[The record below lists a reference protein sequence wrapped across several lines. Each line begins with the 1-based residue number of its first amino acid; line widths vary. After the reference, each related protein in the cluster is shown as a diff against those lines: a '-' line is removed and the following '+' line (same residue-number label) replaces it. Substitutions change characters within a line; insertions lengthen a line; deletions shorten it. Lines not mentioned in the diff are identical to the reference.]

1 MKSSSI
7 NKMPKGT
14 NIKDLHCYSGMVNY
28 LIKYSARLAKLGD
41 SLRELTKKNV
51 PSLWGPEHTETFEAI
66 KKEITSVIY
75 TKIF

>member
-41 SLRELTKKNV
+41 SLRELTMKMCHLYGDLNILKHLKLSKKKLPV
-51 PSLWGPEHTETFEAI
+51 
-66 KKEITSVIY
+66 
-75 TKIF
+75 

>member
-7 NKMPKGT
+7 NKVPKAT

-51 PSLWGPEHTETFEAI
+51 PSIRDLNILNHLKLS
-66 KKEITSVIY
+66 KKKLPV
-75 TKIF
+75 

>member
-1 MKSSSI
+1 
-7 NKMPKGT
+7 
-14 NIKDLHCYSGMVNY
+14 MVNY

-51 PSLWGPEHTETFEAI
+51 PSIWGPEHTETFEAI

-75 TKIF
+75 TQIF